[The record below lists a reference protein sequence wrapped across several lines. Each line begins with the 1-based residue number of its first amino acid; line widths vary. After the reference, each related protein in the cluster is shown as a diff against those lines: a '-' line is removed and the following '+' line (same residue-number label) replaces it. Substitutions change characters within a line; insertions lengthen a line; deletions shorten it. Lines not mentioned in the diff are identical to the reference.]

1 MNARRKG
8 FAGLVGIVALLFAV
22 RGLWAQTPA
31 AATAAVVNGEPIAL
45 SELEPAVDMIVKEKF
60 KVQPPTE
67 AQRRQVRSEVL
78 GLIINDVLMRQFL
91 RKNGP
96 KVEPA
101 DVDKQVADFTKSLEQ
116 QKPPRTLQDFYRET
130 GQTEE
135 QVRANITRMLQWMA
149 YVKAHVKDDDIK
161 AYYGQSKDFFDQ
173 VAVRASHIVF
183 RVAPDA
189 SEAESKAT
197 RDKLTALREEIVA
210 GKLDFAEAAKKHS
223 QCPSAPGGGDIGF
236 FSRKGMLDENFAKAA
251 YALKVDEVSDIVTT
265 DFGLHLI
272 KVTDR
277 KPGKPSDFEKI
288 KDEVRDFY
296 VEELRQNLLIQERKN
311 AKIEVNIRD

>member
-1 MNARRKG
+1 
-8 FAGLVGIVALLFAV
+8 
-22 RGLWAQTPA
+22 
-31 AATAAVVNGEPIAL
+31 
-45 SELEPAVDMIVKEKF
+45 
-60 KVQPPTE
+60 VQPPTE

-96 KVEPA
+96 KVEPV

-135 QVRANITRMLQWMA
+135 QVRSNITRMLQWMA

-189 SEAESKAT
+189 PEAERKAT
-197 RDKLTALREEIVA
+197 RDKLTALRDEIVA

-251 YALKVDEVSDIVTT
+251 YALKADEVSDIVTT

-296 VEELRQNLLIQERKN
+296 VEELRQNLLMQERKN
-311 AKIEVNIRD
+311 AKIEINIHE